1 MVPESFQSHQSDLFL
16 NSAFLEDLDEELVSL
31 VRRFDLEKATL
42 PTNNLV
48 SLVDQIF
55 KSFQ

>member
-31 VRRFDLEKATL
+31 VRIFDLEKATL

-48 SLVDQIF
+48 SFVDQISN
-55 KSFQ
+55 SFQ